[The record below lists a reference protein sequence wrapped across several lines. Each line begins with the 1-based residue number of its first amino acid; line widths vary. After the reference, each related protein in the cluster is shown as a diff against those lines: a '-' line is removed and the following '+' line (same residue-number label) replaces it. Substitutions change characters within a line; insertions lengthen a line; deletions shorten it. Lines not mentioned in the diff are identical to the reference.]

1 MYFKLCL
8 SALVASS
15 SLLVS
20 ALPSTDGLKIN
31 GGLRLIKT
39 SEADPGRWVTEDQKI
54 EEYTAKNIHFID
66 ITDITDLSVLDSLS
80 GVSEGT
86 LVSRQA
92 ISYPTILTHVTE
104 GNAFIAK
111 INMTVPQ
118 TVLKTFTEFTT
129 RYYRSA
135 TGTQASTWLFN
146 QLTTIGSAN
155 SAITVTEF
163 THSFNMP
170 SIIVKIPGTSPN
182 IVIVGAHIDSVGSTS
197 TGRAPGADDDGS
209 GTVTILEALR
219 VLATQKFA
227 PKNTLEFHFYA
238 GEEGGLL
245 GSAAIF
251 ANYKAAGK
259 KVLAMLNQDM
269 TGYSPGGKPV
279 VFTDYTNAA
288 LNAYLRVI
296 VRQYTGITAGTSTC
310 GYGCSDHASATSN
323 GFPASFVHE
332 DTMGGSS
339 PYIHSP
345 SDTYSTI
352 MWDAVLRHTKL
363 TIGFL
368 VEASYL

>member
-1 MYFKLCL
+1 MHFKLCL
-8 SALVASS
+8 GALAASS

-20 ALPSTDGLKIN
+20 ALPSTDSSKIN
-31 GGLRLIKT
+31 AGLRLIKT
-39 SEADPGRWVTEDQKI
+39 SEADPGRWVTEDEKI
-54 EEYTAKNIHFID
+54 EQYTAKNIGFVD
-66 ITDITDLSVLDSLS
+66 ITDITDVDVLNSLS
-80 GVSEGT
+80 GVSANT
-86 LVSRQA
+86 LVARQA
-92 ISYPTILTHVTE
+92 VTYPTTLTHVTE
-104 GNAFIAK
+104 GNAFISK

-118 TVLKTFTEFTT
+118 TVLKTFTDFTT

-135 TGTQASTWLFN
+135 TGTQASAWLFT
-146 QLTTIGSAN
+146 QLTSIAAVN
-155 SAITVTEF
+155 PAITVTRF

-182 IVIVGAHIDSVGSTS
+182 LVVVGAHIDSVGSTS

-209 GTVTILEALR
+209 GTVTILEAFR
-219 VLATQKFA
+219 VLAVSKFA

-251 ANYKAAGK
+251 ANYKSAGK

-288 LNAYLRVI
+288 LNTYMRTI
-296 VRQYTGITAGTSTC
+296 VRQYTGIVAGTSTC
-310 GYGCSDHASATSN
+310 GYACSDHASATSN
-323 GFPASFVHE
+323 GFPAAMVHE
-332 DTMGGSS
+332 DMMNKGS
-339 PYIHSP
+339 PYIHSA

-363 TIGFL
+363 TLGFL
-368 VEASYL
+368 TEASYL